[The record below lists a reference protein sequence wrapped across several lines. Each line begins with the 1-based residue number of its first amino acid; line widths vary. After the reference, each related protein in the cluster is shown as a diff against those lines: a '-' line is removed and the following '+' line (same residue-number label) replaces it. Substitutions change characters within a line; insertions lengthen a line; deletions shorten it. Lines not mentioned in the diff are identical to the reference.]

1 MDRYCLQGMERCG
14 VLVWLQMT
22 FVRSLVILATIWSGQ
37 RIELVCRIPD
47 GVELLPC
54 AKVVD
59 VFFFFKYRF
68 RALEIIKRNCCP
80 IICEADHCIAFCELV
95 TLSFLKFLKKSQ

>member
-59 VFFFFKYRF
+59 VFFFLNIDFVPLKLSKEIAVPSFARLII
-68 RALEIIKRNCCP
+68 ALPFVNLLLYP
-80 IICEADHCIAFCELV
+80 
-95 TLSFLKFLKKSQ
+95 S